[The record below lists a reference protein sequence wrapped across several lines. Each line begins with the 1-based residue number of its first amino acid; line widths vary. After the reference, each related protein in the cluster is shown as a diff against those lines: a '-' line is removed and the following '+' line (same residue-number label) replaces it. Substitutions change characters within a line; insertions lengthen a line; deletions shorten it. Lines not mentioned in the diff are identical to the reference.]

1 MKMMKCDKVYP
12 YILSEVS
19 FATVEEHLKE
29 CKTCAKKLE
38 NIEHV
43 MALLDDP
50 IEVPSGLTEKIL
62 QKKNAIK
69 SVAHPIF
76 DIQKY
81 LQIAAVLAA
90 AVFLGVLLGQNAN
103 SNLFVSKKQKKDKA
117 LIEFRESL
125 LLKNDNS
132 FYKL

>member
-1 MKMMKCDKVYP
+1 MKCDKVYP
-12 YILSEVS
+12 YIVSEVS
-19 FATVEEHLKE
+19 FAAVEEHLKE

-38 NIEHV
+38 NIERV

-62 QKKNAIK
+62 QKKNNIK
-69 SVAHPIF
+69 SVPHFIF